1 MEEDEEEVYEVPV
14 DDIIDTGSVY
24 PEDDT
29 TLYDMEDYY
38 KKFDEIEDKEDELI
52 DELNTGTDD
61 NEDEIQTELDIL
73 ENKEDYYAQLTDVDD
88 TSEDDDLVWTDSIAS
103 GDGDDDLSW
112 IDVEVA
118 PDDDV
123 LMIEEDASSSDD
135 TSEEKDGE
143 DEVYEV
149 SVDDIID
156 TGSVYPE
163 DDTTLYDVEDYY
175 KKFDEIEDKEDELID
190 ELNTGTDDNEDEIQ
204 TELDILENK
213 EDYYAQLTDVDDTSE
228 DDDLVWTDSIASGD
242 GDDDLSWI
250 DVEVAPDD
258 DVLMIEEDDAS
269 MGDDFPGQDNTSV
282 EEENFEE
289 KIYTIPVSDTMN
301 DEYPAGDT
309 LSGVDDERNRQDV
322 IEAIIV
328 GSAGGGAD
336 PDIGMGHSVIEEDDE
351 PNVISEIDD
360 LTEQPESKLRTDERI
375 KQMEGED
382 DEEDKENTDLL
393 KFICEGNS
401 TR

>member
-190 ELNTGTDDNEDEIQ
+190 ELNTGTNDNEEELQ
-204 TELDILENK
+204 TELNILENK
-213 EDYYAQLTDVDDTSE
+213 EDYYAQLTDGE
-228 DDDLVWTDSIASGD
+228 DPSQVGDLAWMDSDASGD

>member
-1 MEEDEEEVYEVPV
+1 M
-14 DDIIDTGSVY
+14 
-24 PEDDT
+24 
-29 TLYDMEDYY
+29 
-38 KKFDEIEDKEDELI
+38 
-52 DELNTGTDD
+52 NTGTND
-61 NEDEIQTELDIL
+61 NEEELQTELNIL
-73 ENKEDYYAQLTDVDD
+73 ENKEDYYAQLTDG
-88 TSEDDDLVWTDSIAS
+88 EDPSQVGDLAWMDSDAS

-190 ELNTGTDDNEDEIQ
+190 ELNTGTNDNEEELQ
-204 TELDILENK
+204 TELNILENK
-213 EDYYAQLTDVDDTSE
+213 EDYYAQLTDGE
-228 DDDLVWTDSIASGD
+228 DPSQVGDLAWMDSDASGD

-258 DVLMIEEDDAS
+258 DVQMIEEDDAS